1 VTIGFKALQYQLGV
15 LGMRQAA
22 VLASQQEGE
31 GESLDAAAAAAATA
45 AALEAKLQTPRMR
58 RLRNV
63 TSLGDAAIAEAAGD
77 VFSGVNW
84 QQRLLFEEQQWQQQG
99 QRHQLG
105 DSQSTTV
112 TFSDQQQQQVGQSV
126 SAPPPP
132 RRRHLLANGVPE
144 LAPAIIATP
153 GAKQQLTEELRESLF
168 VVVEN
173 EQSAAAVVR
182 QSHVPPVTGKPGTT
196 WSDRPHATLE
206 VPLLDRLKAPRARRA
221 LGVAGSGAGANLG
234 SGSPQFAQ
242 TARMPRPPTKTGSGA
257 PPLSLSARKN
267 AFASEPVDG
276 GDAAVA
282 FLPNN
287 NAPMAAATPA
297 LHRRGD
303 GTCDVGRTVRSSGG
317 ALGDRSPAPTGPSP
331 RRRAGVGAGATAI
344 VAPLPNAAP
353 TAPLTVRWNAQNHE
367 GRRRFY
373 DDE

>member
-1 VTIGFKALQYQLGV
+1 
-15 LGMRQAA
+15 
-22 VLASQQEGE
+22 
-31 GESLDAAAAAAATA
+31 
-45 AALEAKLQTPRMR
+45 MR

-84 QQRLLFEEQQWQQQG
+84 QQRLLFEEQQWQQQQG
-99 QRHQLG
+99 QRQQLG

-112 TFSDQQQQQVGQSV
+112 TFSDQQQQQFGQSV

-132 RRRHLLANGVPE
+132 RRRHLLTDGVPE
-144 LAPAIIATP
+144 LAPVIIATP

-196 WSDRPHATLE
+196 WSDRPHATLD
-206 VPLLDRLKAPRARRA
+206 VPLLDRLKAPRSRRV
-221 LGVAGSGAGANLG
+221 LGIAGGGVGAGSPG
-234 SGSPQFAQ
+234 SGDKPQFAQ
-242 TARMPRPPTKTGSGA
+242 TARMPRPPTTKTGSA

-267 AFASEPVDG
+267 TFASEPVDG

-282 FLPNN
+282 FLPNS
-287 NAPMAAATPA
+287 AATPTP
-297 LHRRGD
+297 LRRDD
-303 GTCDVGRTVRSSGG
+303 GTGGVGIGTSRMGRSSGG
-317 ALGDRSPAPTGPSP
+317 GDLGDRSPAPTGPSP